1 MLNVQNRFITF
12 VPPPLNSKGLI
23 ALLPTGNSPSKLNL
37 SASSQFYKL
46 CRRGREEVGRK
57 LALGGRKG
65 IFPRPTTPIQN
76 SSNPRALED
85 ACIHGPIVT
94 PAGQFPN
101 NSLGGE
107 EMAQPPVPCSG
118 DNYTALAS

>member
-1 MLNVQNRFITF
+1 MQAGER
-12 VPPPLNSKGLI
+12 
-23 ALLPTGNSPSKLNL
+23 
-37 SASSQFYKL
+37 
-46 CRRGREEVGRK
+46 
-57 LALGGRKG
+57 GGRAEAG
-65 IFPRPTTPIQN
+65 AWWEEGYLSQAYNANPN